1 MATIE
6 NAKRP
11 ASKAAA
17 ARPKHQKKAKSTE
30 PRLDPD
36 QSYRSAMHDLIAQ
49 RWGEVWRAVPVA
61 LEGQDIEGV
70 HDVRVASRRLRAAMD
85 VAVDCFP
92 PSWYRPLH
100 AAAKEITG
108 ALGEVRDRDVLLEAL
123 AKERDAAAPPERPGV
138 ERLMERVERERVEAR
153 AEMETFLA
161 ALAERGIPREAARR
175 FGPLAAPPPA
185 TATASDATGGE
196 LVAAEEVRR

>member
-11 ASKAAA
+11 VRDGAPPP
-17 ARPKHQKKAKSTE
+17 RPKKQKRAKPSE
-30 PRLDPD
+30 PRLDPN
-36 QSYRSAMHDLIAQ
+36 QSYRSAMGALIAQ
-49 RWGEVWRAVPVA
+49 RWGDVWRAVPVA
-61 LEGQDIEGV
+61 LAGEDIEGV
-70 HDVRVASRRLRAAMD
+70 HAVRVASRRLRAAMD

-92 PSWYRPLH
+92 AAWYRPLH

-138 ERLMERVERERVEAR
+138 ERLIERVERERVQSR
-153 AEMETFLA
+153 ADMETFLA

-185 TATASDATGGE
+185 PDPAEHGGE
-196 LVAAEEVRR
+196 RPDGKEVGR